1 MRQKGAANK
10 EWGKLAECGILEV
23 MTQLFQDQFIEQP
36 IPFPT
41 DLKFCFYHVKKKM
54 FTPNIYPGLSP
65 ESCTLPVYSALSPNK
80 VLY

>member
-41 DLKFCFYHVKKKM
+41 DLKFCFYHVKKKCLLPI
-54 FTPNIYPGLSP
+54 FTQVYLQNLALYLSI
-65 ESCTLPVYSALSPNK
+65 LP
-80 VLY
+80 